1 RRLPFGSVHPGRP
14 PRAAV
19 AARLDYP
26 VAYHEADGPFRT
38 HRPLPRRRPVP
49 HPLAPLQ
56 RRARAGLRA
65 RLRPPRRGA
74 DAPVPGRADT
84 ADLTL
89 CHTDVPWTTTQGIPV
104 FGVGLARDGRQDPGL
119 GGAAEDLM
127 RYLELYEHGQATLRR
142 VEAALAP
149 VRQLL
154 SEPLDLDR
162 VVDELV
168 PAIERQQALQTE
180 ELGTGPGDDWREA
193 RAAVIASRS
202 LTAVRTA
209 SAAVSGSDTLRLAI
223 VAEVDRQPA
232 LRRALTGPAA
242 AASGVSVEIVPAPP
256 AGAGEEGRVRALL
269 DAAMSGIGQPES
281 LLRSLA
287 AIEEP
292 EARYHEANLLLEH
305 GHPAE
310 ALERLEKLVGGDFQ
324 EPYYLPGFALARL
337 GQLRDLAARREDA
350 VRSYRG
356 VMALSYAPKAARE
369 AAEAGLSAPF
379 TLEDEGS

>member
-1 RRLPFGSVHPGRP
+1 MGLS
-14 PRAAV
+14 
-19 AARLDYP
+19 ARIALFP
-26 VAYHEADGPFRT
+26 VAGPFHTRWPRYNVVHVRDSVRAFAPHVVALT
-38 HRPLPRRRPVP
+38 PLYPGELTRPGWQDTAELPLP
-49 HPLAPLQ
+49 
-56 RRARAGLRA
+56 
-65 RLRPPRRGA
+65 
-74 DAPVPGRADT
+74 
-84 ADLTL
+84 
-89 CHTDVPWTTTQGIPV
+89 HTVVPWATNQGIPV
-104 FGVGLARDGRQDPGL
+104 VEVGLAPDDPQDPGL
-119 GGAAEDLM
+119 GGAAEDLK
-127 RYLELYEHGQATLRR
+127 RYLELYEDGQARLRR

-223 VAEVDRQPA
+223 VAEVDRLPA